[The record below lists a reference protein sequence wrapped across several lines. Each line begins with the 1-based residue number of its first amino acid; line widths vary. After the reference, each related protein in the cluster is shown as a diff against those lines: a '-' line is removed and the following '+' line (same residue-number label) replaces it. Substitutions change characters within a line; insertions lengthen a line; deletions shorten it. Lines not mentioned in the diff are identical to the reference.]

1 MSNDDNLKHNEKE
14 ILLKVH
20 GVDCADCS
28 VEVEKVIS
36 RLKGVRSADFSF
48 ATSEVRVV
56 SDPTALDAAGL
67 EREVRKLGY
76 QVEKPGGEGRIAFKI
91 EGMDCA
97 EEEELIRRKL
107 KGVSGIN
114 DLNVNLV
121 TQELSLVYDPALI
134 SVSDIVKA
142 IAETG
147 MKAYLEKREVH
158 ARPWWREPKIIFLSI
173 SGVLTATAFLLKF
186 LGVPVLGVRALFFLA
201 ILFGGYYPARI
212 GLAALRTFTL
222 NVNTLLVA
230 ATLGAVALNLW
241 DEAAILVFVFSLG
254 GVLETYAVDKSRG
267 SIRALM
273 ELAPKEAL
281 VVRNGQEI
289 ILPVEEVRI
298 SETVHIRP
306 GEKIPL
312 DGTVISGTSAVD
324 QGPITGES
332 IPVMK
337 RKGDRVFA
345 GAINQR
351 GSLEIRVTKL
361 AKDTTLAKI
370 IHSVEEA
377 QSRKSSYQRFGDKF
391 GRYYTPSMFSL
402 AFLVA
407 IVPPLLFGGAWSSWL
422 YRGLVVLVVSCSC
435 GLALSVPV
443 AVVAA
448 IGNAAR
454 HGILFKGGAY
464 LEIANDLKA
473 MVFDK
478 TGTLTIGRPSVTDIL
493 ALNRYTREQVLGL
506 AASIESRS
514 EHPLADAIVRKAKED
529 GVPFVKPK
537 DFQSFPGLGVRASLD
552 GKAYII
558 GNERLFRDLS
568 IPLAQAEETLLSLE
582 RDGKTPVLLGDL
594 RKLIG
599 VIAVSDQLRPEA
611 GDAIRELKELGIKKV
626 AMLTGDSEGTAQ
638 AIARQAGIDEYQAM
652 LLPEDKLETV
662 NELKKKYGRI
672 AMVGDGIND
681 APAMAVANIGVAM
694 GAAGTDIAIETG
706 DIALMSDDLLKLP
719 YVLRLSARTVNN
731 IRINIAAVLLILA
744 ILVPL
749 ALLGRID
756 LISGL
761 LINETSAL
769 IIILNGLRLLR

>member
-1 MSNDDNLKHNEKE
+1 
-14 ILLKVH
+14 
-20 GVDCADCS
+20 
-28 VEVEKVIS
+28 
-36 RLKGVRSADFSF
+36 
-48 ATSEVRVV
+48 
-56 SDPTALDAAGL
+56 
-67 EREVRKLGY
+67 
-76 QVEKPGGEGRIAFKI
+76 
-91 EGMDCA
+91 
-97 EEEELIRRKL
+97 
-107 KGVSGIN
+107 
-114 DLNVNLV
+114 
-121 TQELSLVYDPALI
+121 
-134 SVSDIVKA
+134 
-142 IAETG
+142 
-147 MKAYLEKREVH
+147 
-158 ARPWWREPKIIFLSI
+158 
-173 SGVLTATAFLLKF
+173 
-186 LGVPVLGVRALFFLA
+186 
-201 ILFGGYYPARI
+201 
-212 GLAALRTFTL
+212 
-222 NVNTLLVA
+222 
-230 ATLGAVALNLW
+230 
-241 DEAAILVFVFSLG
+241 
-254 GVLETYAVDKSRG
+254 
-267 SIRALM
+267 
-273 ELAPKEAL
+273 
-281 VVRNGQEI
+281 
-289 ILPVEEVRI
+289 
-298 SETVHIRP
+298 
-306 GEKIPL
+306 
-312 DGTVISGTSAVD
+312 
-324 QGPITGES
+324 
-332 IPVMK
+332 
-337 RKGDRVFA
+337 
-345 GAINQR
+345 
-351 GSLEIRVTKL
+351 
-361 AKDTTLAKI
+361 
-370 IHSVEEA
+370 
-377 QSRKSSYQRFGDKF
+377 
-391 GRYYTPSMFSL
+391 
-402 AFLVA
+402 
-407 IVPPLLFGGAWSSWL
+407 
-422 YRGLVVLVVSCSC
+422 
-435 GLALSVPV
+435 
-443 AVVAA
+443 
-448 IGNAAR
+448 
-454 HGILFKGGAY
+454 
-464 LEIANDLKA
+464 

-529 GVPFVKPK
+529 SVPFMKPK